1 MDESACQIQFLFLLL
16 KTRYQ
21 RGVFL
26 KLNTEKLRFDYFMV
40 KLTEEQIRGFM
51 ELSVQ
56 IMKSSVQEKRQDEKP
71 SPFVGAVMVREDL
84 SFEAAYR
91 GELREGD
98 HAEFTLLERK
108 CRSEK
113 VEGNILFA
121 TLEPCAPGARH
132 FPKLGCAERIV
143 NARIGKVYIGIEDPD
158 PTVCRKGIQHLLD
171 NGVEVEMYPRDLQ
184 AEIEDCNKEF
194 LRAANERARLAEEEE
209 SKEVILSETEKGV
222 EKALLQ
228 DLSEDLVTAFM
239 DKAQLGNYPSKDGL
253 RELLQLGLIDT
264 KNSDKGETVYVPT
277 GIGLLLFGKKPQ
289 LVYNNAVIRATYKTN
304 GKKEDIETINGPL
317 IEQPARIFN
326 WYKDKLG
333 RQIDRSEPERKY
345 LYDYPLE
352 VINELVKNA
361 VLHRDYDIKGAPIY
375 LEVNDDAIIIKSPGY
390 AVPPIKLGQIANF
403 NAPSLSRNPK
413 IMFVF
418 DALDLA
424 EQRGLG
430 FMTVRELP
438 EKHNIP
444 LPLVSYEEPY
454 LVFTLPRNAAAA
466 IKVDERLAGLNNQDV
481 IALDYIKTLGGK
493 VTKAQFAKQFGLIDR
508 TAERRLKHLVEL
520 GKLKTEGVSRAT
532 VYKLVE

>member
-1 MDESACQIQFLFLLL
+1 
-16 KTRYQ
+16 
-21 RGVFL
+21 
-26 KLNTEKLRFDYFMV
+26 MV
-40 KLTEEQIRGFM
+40 ELTKGQVREFM
-51 ELSVQ
+51 ELSVEV
-56 IMKSSVQEKRQDEKP
+56 MKSSIQERREDEKP
-71 SPFVGAVMVREDL
+71 SPFVGAVMVREDR
-84 SFEAAYR
+84 SVVTAYR

-184 AEIEDCNKEF
+184 AVIEDCNKEF
-194 LRAANERARLAEEEE
+194 LSAAMERARLAEEEE
-209 SKEVILSETEKGV
+209 SKEVILSETERGV

-228 DLSEDLVTAFM
+228 DLSEEQVIAFM
-239 DKAQLGNYPSKDGL
+239 EKAKLGDYHSKEGM

-264 KNSDKGETVYVPT
+264 KQNDKGETVYVPT
-277 GIGLLLFGKKPQ
+277 GIGLLLFGRKPE
-289 LVYNNAVIRATYKTN
+289 LAYNNAVIRATYKTE
-304 GKKEDIETINGPL
+304 GKKEDIETISGPL
-317 IEQPARIFN
+317 VEQPGKIFN
-326 WYKDKLG
+326 WYKDRLG
-333 RQIDRSEPERKY
+333 RQIDRSEPGRKY
-345 LYDYPLE
+345 LYDYPIE

-361 VLHRDYDIKGAPIY
+361 ILHRDYDIKGAPIY
-375 LEVNDDAIIIKSPGY
+375 LEINDDAIIIKSPGY

-418 DALDLA
+418 DALDMA

-438 EKHNIP
+438 EKHDIP

-454 LVFTLPRNAAAA
+454 LVFTLPRNAAAVN
-466 IKVDERLAGLNNQDV
+466 KVDDTLAELDEGEIRMLNFFRLNDG
-481 IALDYIKTLGGK
+481 KTFGKGEVVEKLGIY
-493 VTKAQFAKQFGLIDR
+493 AR
-508 TAERRLKHLVEL
+508 TAERELKHLVDL
-520 GKLKTEGVSRAT
+520 KLLIREGVGRST
-532 VYKLVE
+532 VYRIAAQ

>member
-1 MDESACQIQFLFLLL
+1 
-16 KTRYQ
+16 
-21 RGVFL
+21 
-26 KLNTEKLRFDYFMV
+26 
-40 KLTEEQIRGFM
+40 
-51 ELSVQ
+51 
-56 IMKSSVQEKRQDEKP
+56 
-71 SPFVGAVMVREDL
+71 MVREDL
-84 SFEAAYR
+84 SFVTAYR

-113 VEGNILFA
+113 VEGNVLFA

-184 AEIEDCNKEF
+184 AVIEDCNKEF
-194 LRAANERARLAEEEE
+194 LSAAMERARLAEEEE
-209 SKEVILSETEKGV
+209 SKEVILSETEKGL

-228 DLSEDLVTAFM
+228 DLSEEQVMAFM
-239 DKAQLGNYPSKDGL
+239 GKAKLGDYHSSEGL

-264 KNSDKGETVYVPT
+264 KRDKGETIYVPT
-277 GIGLLLFGKKPQ
+277 GIGLLLFGKKPE
-289 LVYNNAVIRATYKTN
+289 LVYNNAVIRATFKTE
-304 GKKEDIETINGPL
+304 GKKEDIETICGPL
-317 IEQPARIFN
+317 VGQPDKIYK
-326 WYKDKLG
+326 WYKDRLG
-333 RQIDRSEPERKY
+333 RQIDRSEPGRKY
-345 LYDYPLE
+345 LYDYPIE

-361 VLHRDYDIKGAPIY
+361 ILHRDYDIQGAPIY
-375 LEVNDDAIIIKSPGY
+375 LEINDDAIIIKSPGY

-430 FMTVRELP
+430 FMTVRELL
-438 EKHNIP
+438 EKQNIP
-444 LPLVSYEEPY
+444 LPLVNYEEPY
-454 LVFTLPRNAAAA
+454 LVFTLPRNTAAVN
-466 IKVDERLAGLNNQDV
+466 KVDDSLAQLAEGEIRMLNFFRLNDGKSFGKGEV
-481 IALDYIKTLGGK
+481 VEKLG
-493 VTKAQFAKQFGLIDR
+493 IYPR
-508 TAERRLKHLVEL
+508 TAERELKHLVDL
-520 GKLKTEGVSRAT
+520 KLLIREGVGRLT
-532 VYKLVE
+532 VYHIAVQ

>member
-1 MDESACQIQFLFLLL
+1 MNQNMFELSEL
-16 KTRYQ
+16 
-21 RGVFL
+21 
-26 KLNTEKLRFDYFMV
+26 
-40 KLTEEQIRGFM
+40 QIREFM
-51 ELSVQ
+51 ELSVEV
-56 IMKSSVQEKRQDEKP
+56 MKSSIQEKRPDEKP
-71 SPFVGAVMVREDL
+71 SPFVGAVMVRKDL
-84 SFEAAYR
+84 SVVTAYR

-108 CRSEK
+108 CRTEK

-143 NARIGKVYIGIEDPD
+143 NARIAKVYIGIEDPD

-184 AEIEDCNKEF
+184 AVIEDCNKEF
-194 LRAANERARLAEEEE
+194 LSAAMERARLAEAEE
-209 SKEVILSETEKGV
+209 SKEVILSETEKIV
-222 EKALLQ
+222 EKTMLK
-228 DLSEDLVTAFM
+228 DLSDDLVVKFM
-239 DKAQLGNYPSKDGL
+239 EKAQLGDYHSQEGL

-264 KNSDKGETVYVPT
+264 KQNDKGETIYVPT
-277 GIGLLLFGKKPQ
+277 GIGLLLFGKRPE
-289 LVYNNAVIRATYKTN
+289 LVYNYAVIRATFKTE

-317 IEQPARIFN
+317 VEQPGKIFK
-326 WYKDKLG
+326 WYKDRIG
-333 RQIDRSEPERKY
+333 RQIDRSEPGRKY
-345 LYDYPLE
+345 LYDYPIE

-361 VLHRDYDIKGAPIY
+361 ILHRDYDIKGAPIY
-375 LEVNDDAIIIKSPGY
+375 LEINDDAIIIKSPGY

-418 DALDLA
+418 DALDMA

-466 IKVDERLAGLNNQDV
+466 IKVDESLAGLNDQDV

-532 VYKLVE
+532 VYKLIE

>member
-1 MDESACQIQFLFLLL
+1 
-16 KTRYQ
+16 
-21 RGVFL
+21 
-26 KLNTEKLRFDYFMV
+26 MV
-40 KLTEEQIRGFM
+40 ELTEGQIRKFM
-51 ELSVQ
+51 ELSVEV
-56 IMKSSVQEKRQDEKP
+56 MKSSIQERREDEKP
-71 SPFVGAVMVREDL
+71 SPYVGAVMVRKDL
-84 SFEAAYR
+84 SAVTAYR

-113 VEGNILFA
+113 VEGNLLFA

-143 NARIGKVYIGIEDPD
+143 NARIAKVYIGIEDPD

-184 AEIEDCNKEF
+184 AVIENCNKEF
-194 LRAANERARLAEEEE
+194 LSAAMERARQAEVEE
-209 SKEVILSETEKGV
+209 SKDVILSETERGV
-222 EKALLQ
+222 DKAMLQ
-228 DLSEDLVTAFM
+228 DLSEDQVITFM
-239 DKAQLGNYPSKDGL
+239 EKAKLGEYHSPEGL

-264 KNSDKGETVYVPT
+264 KQNDKGETFYVPT
-277 GIGLLLFGKKPQ
+277 GIGLLLFGKKPE
-289 LVYNNAVIRATYKTN
+289 LVYNNAIIRATYKTQ
-304 GKKEDIETINGPL
+304 GRKEDIETISGPL
-317 IEQPARIFN
+317 VEQPGKIFKWYEERI
-326 WYKDKLG
+326 G
-333 RQIDRSEPERKY
+333 RQIDRSEPGRKY
-345 LYDYPLE
+345 LYDYPIE

-361 VLHRDYDIKGAPIY
+361 ILHRDYDIKGAPIY
-375 LEVNDDAIIIKSPGY
+375 LEINDDAIIIKSPGY

-418 DALDLA
+418 DALNLA

-454 LVFTLPRNAAAA
+454 LVFTLPRNAAAVK
-466 IKVDERLAGLNNQDV
+466 KVDDTLAELDEGEIRMLNFFRLNDSQ
-481 IALDYIKTLGGK
+481 T
-493 VTKAQFAKQFGLIDR
+493 FAKSEVVEKLGVYPR
-508 TAERRLKHLVEL
+508 TAERELKHLVDL
-520 GKLKTEGVSRAT
+520 TLLIREGVGRST
-532 VYKLVE
+532 VYRMAKK